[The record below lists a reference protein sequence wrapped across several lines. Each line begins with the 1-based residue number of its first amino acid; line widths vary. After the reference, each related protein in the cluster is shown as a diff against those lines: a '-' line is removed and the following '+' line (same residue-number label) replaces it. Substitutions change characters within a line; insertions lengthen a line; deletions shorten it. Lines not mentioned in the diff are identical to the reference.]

1 MTDKEQ
7 KGISKFL
14 SFVLR
19 HNPGTI
25 GLNLDRNGWADTREL
40 LEKMNS
46 HSYGINLSLEEL
58 QKLVE
63 SNEKKRFAFSE
74 DFSRIRANQGHSIE
88 IDLALATKTPPDHLF
103 HGTAEKNLDSI
114 KESGLLKGQ
123 RHHVHLSS
131 ESKTALCVGQ
141 RHGKAIVLKVNAMQM
156 HEKGI
161 MFYQSEND
169 VWLTDHVLPGF
180 IEI

>member
-46 HSYGINLSLEEL
+46 HSHSYGINLSLEEL

-74 DFSRIRANQGHSIE
+74 DFRDRKS
-88 IDLALATKTPPDHLF
+88 
-103 HGTAEKNLDSI
+103 
-114 KESGLLKGQ
+114 
-123 RHHVHLSS
+123 V
-131 ESKTALCVGQ
+131 V
-141 RHGKAIVLKVNAMQM
+141 
-156 HEKGI
+156 
-161 MFYQSEND
+161 
-169 VWLTDHVLPGF
+169 
-180 IEI
+180 